1 MKPARR
7 RARARGPALR
17 PVAILQAA
25 DHACYLCGGRFDALT
40 LDHSSRSPEAARTQ
54 DGTCCRHVSPATPAR
69 TTGCCRNWT
78 SCPPGLPTTRGCGSC
93 SRPASSGHPTWRM
106 TSSRNAWVSSV
117 WTARLLASGMRRPA
131 QDQDMDDEHAGVFTV
146 NSRDPTD
153 QRLRLRAGPVSSS
166 KRRRVV
172 SSGSASS
179 SLRWLVRRWNTPRSS
194 SVRPMAAFRRMR
206 RRYSSSA

>member
-17 PVAILQAA
+17 PIPILQAA

-106 TSSRNAWVSSV
+106 TSARNAWVSSV

-131 QDQDMDDEHAGVFTV
+131 QDQDMDDEHAGE
-146 NSRDPTD
+146 
-153 QRLRLRAGPVSSS
+153 
-166 KRRRVV
+166 
-172 SSGSASS
+172 
-179 SLRWLVRRWNTPRSS
+179 LVRPADGGVQAHEA
-194 SVRPMAAFRRMR
+194 SVQLLSVGVPGDRPLQDCEGGAGVAV
-206 RRYSSSA
+206 ALVEV